1 MPILLTRIANSCR
14 IYPVKEEAEKKV
26 ESNLKLSD
34 GKSIFNTQLASSDV
48 EFLQALHIQVQ
59 QYGKMMAY
67 YRSALMELETKFNV
81 MNEEFKLLHDR
92 EPIVSMSS
100 RVKHPASI
108 KQKLDRLG
116 LPVSIENMEHA
127 LHDIAGL
134 RIVCSFLDDVYML
147 EKAFLSQDDVILIN
161 RKDYIDRPK
170 KNGYRS
176 LHLIVQIPIFLVCEK
191 KLMTAE
197 IQLRTIAMD
206 CWATLEHQIQYKKD
220 TATQQELEE
229 LRHCAE
235 IGAEMDQRMQTIW
248 KRQQGQIAIS
258 YQEENTHA
266 HER

>member
-134 RIVCSFLDDVYML
+134 RIVCSFFDFVVRGLITLPLRCVML
-147 EKAFLSQDDVILIN
+147 SIMIS
-161 RKDYIDRPK
+161 
-170 KNGYRS
+170 S
-176 LHLIVQIPIFLVCEK
+176 LL
-191 KLMTAE
+191 
-197 IQLRTIAMD
+197 
-206 CWATLEHQIQYKKD
+206 
-220 TATQQELEE
+220 
-229 LRHCAE
+229 
-235 IGAEMDQRMQTIW
+235 
-248 KRQQGQIAIS
+248 
-258 YQEENTHA
+258 
-266 HER
+266 